1 MFGKGWFRA
10 STFVV
15 LALWLTGCASSGNEV
30 LRSQDIS
37 AVNSSIIDGQTTRDD
52 IQRIY
57 GQPARVSFLSEKNE
71 MWTYAWARAQAQ
83 GQNFIPIVGAC
94 TRAYDVRAK
103 ELVVVFNEKNVVV
116 RHAMTDNTNVVKR
129 GLTNTDVA
137 PAGPV
142 QPQPPPTPRS

>member
-57 GQPARVSFLSEKNE
+57 GQPARVSFLSEKN
-71 MWTYAWARAQAQ
+71 
-83 GQNFIPIVGAC
+83 
-94 TRAYDVRAK
+94 
-103 ELVVVFNEKNVVV
+103 VVV